1 MIRDNFDLPKV
12 NKMNI
17 NFELLKFSKMTSLKI
32 YTSSHGKAR
41 NIKFGL
47 QLNPIQRA
55 PLGTL
60 PQEVVMSLAHNPV
73 TNLFISITYR
83 LLLPNLGSKNN
94 SLIWVHR
101 ALSTVGSNIITFW
114 SRDIYK
120 SLKGTY
126 ILASNFV
133 TFINSIFYVN
143 WLYRESCLKV
153 TSAKTR

>member
-1 MIRDNFDLPKV
+1 MIRDNFDLPRV

-32 YTSSHGKAR
+32 YTSSHRKAS
-41 NIKFGL
+41 NIKFGQ

-83 LLLPNLGSKNN
+83 LLPNLGSKNN
-94 SLIWVHR
+94 SLIWIHR
-101 ALSTVGSNIITFW
+101 ALSTVGSTIITFW
-114 SRDIYK
+114 SCDIDK
-120 SLKGTY
+120 SLKGTH